1 MFGRK
6 REHEHWQETE
16 KNVLSKVRELTVKHV
31 WLVMEEEAEC
41 VWISCSFL
49 RAAATTHKEKS
60 VGVTGE
66 SSLKWKE

>member
-1 MFGRK
+1 MAGD
-6 REHEHWQETE
+6 REECFVESERINSETC
-16 KNVLSKVRELTVKHV
+16 V
-31 WLVMEEEAEC
+31 VMEEEAEC

-66 SSLKWKE
+66 SSLKWKD